1 MVGKHGHTGAHVV
14 CAWGPV
20 IDVNGRAL
28 RKDKRK
34 NLLEPVVTLGL
45 GHSASKPKGS
55 FVRYTGCLPRVSTP

>member
-20 IDVNGRAL
+20 IDVNGCAL

-34 NLLEPVVTLGL
+34 NLLEPVD
-45 GHSASKPKGS
+45 A
-55 FVRYTGCLPRVSTP
+55 

>member
-34 NLLEPVVTLGL
+34 NLLEPEWMHECRCVVEM
-45 GHSASKPKGS
+45 
-55 FVRYTGCLPRVSTP
+55 